1 MVTPT
6 KSKPCVEVNGLI
18 AFNTPDS
25 TQISQASANS
35 SNPTTKDDSDF
46 EKLKDSRG
54 GHGNVDDDDDDDD
67 MLLEDLNKLLDREL
81 MRKQAATSNMLGVT
95 NGSVVFRTPEQ
106 VTTNKIN

>member
-1 MVTPT
+1 MITPT

-25 TQISQASANS
+25 TQISQVSANS

-46 EKLKDSRG
+46 EKPKRE
-54 GHGNVDDDDDDDD
+54 HGNVDDDDDD

-81 MRKQAATSNMLGVT
+81 MRKQTTTNMGLT